1 MSFFLSTIAIVWA
14 IIALFS
20 YFIFLRVG
28 IVHIALS
35 VVWIP
40 WFPPPTT
47 FTMSASHFND
57 SEFNISTIT

>member
-20 YFIFLRVG
+20 YFIFLCVG

-40 WFPPPTT
+40 WFPPLAT
-47 FTMSASHFND
+47 FTMSTSHFND